1 MITIIFAPPRTGKT
15 CFMTHLLNECAFNKD
30 RNNKMAK
37 EIIRKNSKGFNLS
50 IPKHCV
56 SSNYSIGFRKFGY
69 RLRPS
74 RVINPF
80 RLGFDNPFV
89 KTHFNLP
96 YEVIGITEAQKYLN
110 SRMSMYFPEWQSRWY
125 EQHGHNNLDIYLD
138 TQRPM
143 LIDVNIRELA
153 QFIEIVNLRLSYDN
167 YGRVNALIDS
177 AANQKTLAGIK
188 SVTELFYDNGILV
201 NPKVNKDMF
210 SGIERVKS
218 YLKING
224 GKPRL
229 FIFKNCVNLIREL
242 KSYRWGEGDNPKKY
256 DDHSLDELRYYIMTK
271 PSLSQPKKEKSI
283 ITRDK
288 ERLYKKIRSNMRMWR
303 KQTKRS

>member
-15 CFMTHLLNECAFNKD
+15 CFMTHLLNLSAFNKE
-30 RNNKMAK
+30 RNGKMAK
-37 EIIRKNSKGFNLS
+37 EIIRKNSNGFNLS

-80 RLGFDNPFV
+80 RLGFENPFV

-153 QFIEIVNLRLSYDN
+153 QFIEIVNLRLSYDD
-167 YGRVNALIDS
+167 YGRVNALKWKIRKIENSQLFDKYMASGKKDKTCYTEEFVVADYNVFSLYDS
-177 AANQKTLAGIK
+177 QSCKPKFYAGHFEEDFDYNPSK
-188 SVTELFYDNGILV
+188 PTEESLEGYI
-201 NPKVNKDMF
+201 
-210 SGIERVKS
+210 R
-218 YLKING
+218 YLEE
-224 GKPRL
+224 
-229 FIFKNCVNLIREL
+229 V
-242 KSYRWGEGDNPKKY
+242 D
-256 DDHSLDELRYYIMTK
+256 DELPNNFYQRRTK
-271 PSLSQPKKEKSI
+271 SN
-283 ITRDK
+283 DK
-288 ERLYKKIRSNMRMWR
+288 L
-303 KQTKRS
+303 Q

>member
-15 CFMTHLLNECAFNKD
+15 CFMTHLLNESAFNKE

-153 QFIEIVNLRLSYDN
+153 QFIEIVNLRLSYDD
-167 YGRVNALIDS
+167 YGRVNALKWKIRKIENSQLFDKYMASGKKDKTCYTEEVVIADYNVFALYDS
-177 AANQKTLAGIK
+177 QSCKPKFYAGHFEEDFDYNPSK
-188 SVTELFYDNGILV
+188 PTEESLEGY
-201 NPKVNKDMF
+201 
-210 SGIERVKS
+210 
-218 YLKING
+218 
-224 GKPRL
+224 
-229 FIFKNCVNLIREL
+229 IRFLE
-242 KSYRWGEGDNPKKY
+242 EVD
-256 DDHSLDELRYYIMTK
+256 DELPNNFYQRRTK
-271 PSLSQPKKEKSI
+271 SN
-283 ITRDK
+283 DK
-288 ERLYKKIRSNMRMWR
+288 L
-303 KQTKRS
+303 Q